1 MLIMDVSK
9 PQSEAAPPPAA
20 PARES
25 QSAFSVRVGEV
36 YDGPLD
42 LLLDLIRKQD
52 IDIRDI
58 PIARITNQYLLYI
71 ERMDHLDVEVASE
84 FLLMASTLIQ
94 IKSRMLLP
102 AASLLPGE
110 TAEDP
115 REELVRRLLEYEQ
128 FKKAA
133 EMLHER
139 QQLEDASWPRPVS
152 EEFAGDLAAEPELAV
167 SVYDLSQAF
176 QMVLQ
181 RFQERPQ
188 LEILAEDVSV
198 ADALRHLHRCLLA
211 SDQPLK
217 VRELF
222 AAAPNRRVLVT
233 MFIALLELVRL
244 HAVVIRQERMFG
256 EILLRKDARFAQ
268 IMPAV
273 EDGMP
278 AAASPAS
285 AGEPRHE

>member
-1 MLIMDVSK
+1 MLVMDVSK
-9 PQSEAAPPPAA
+9 PQPDAALAPAA
-20 PARES
+20 PVRES
-25 QSAFSVRVGEV
+25 LSAFSVRVGEV

-58 PIARITNQYLLYI
+58 PIARITSQYLLYI

-102 AASLLPGE
+102 AAPLLPGE

-139 QQLEDASWPRPVS
+139 QQLEEASWSRPVS
-152 EEFAGDLAAEPELAV
+152 QEFAGDLAAEPELAV
-167 SVYDLSQAF
+167 SIYDLSQAF
-176 QMVLQ
+176 QMVLR

-222 AAAPNRRVLVT
+222 AAAPSRRVLVT

-244 HAVVIRQERMFG
+244 QAVVIRQERMFG

-268 IMPAV
+268 VMPAI
-273 EDGMP
+273 EDFMP
-278 AAASPAS
+278 AAAAPTP
-285 AGEPRHE
+285 AGETRHE